1 MSAMDEKKEQPILQ
15 ELLKHV
21 KTESKSGISSCLVR
35 LKNEPKCYKQFAKDG
50 GLGIL
55 VNLLRCQNL
64 KILNMTL
71 SILANACL
79 HSDAREKVRGSKI
92 ACNVVSIIKY
102 IKLES
107 TLHCRACRLIGNLS
121 ECDWHAKS
129 LCNAGAIQAI
139 VDLLQLD
146 TNMQTYLMGVR
157 AIRNIWSIYEGSREE
172 ILESGV
178 IRRITGL
185 LIIAVEKL
193 ETSTRAA
200 SELIEICLK
209 SMCAFLVGT
218 LDPRVAEQIRG
229 EKDLQ
234 GYKCIVRCCGMKNKM
249 AIKCLYNLCQITEC
263 RPILGNSGAVDSL
276 IILIRDRSELCEET
290 LVSLCLF
297 CWEAV
302 NRARI
307 RMGSGLELM
316 LSLLQNSQYE
326 RYHPFLLRALAQF
339 VYDDPSIKIMVK
351 NGLLDVLITR
361 LNKMVAEAASNE
373 EAKALKKRG
382 NESPPNKQTEFKYNK
397 TNLGRYSSDY
407 YRDDWSPSSATSVSS
422 SPPSTP
428 PLPFYDSVENDENTE
443 DNYSPVCS
451 DTEFM
456 DNEDEL
462 QEEVESLKSCKS
474 VTAEVEEPQNSEKGN
489 KSSNCEYANVWTL
502 VLLSRLSHSDDPIER
517 LADSIIIEPL
527 SAYIRY
533 AKHPKA
539 SRILTQIIRKRA
551 YLMPLLKQGF
561 VFEAQT
567 LYGSEQYLR
576 HLCAL
581 AGTYGAIGELTSIL
595 LRGDEAHKLVIAV
608 SIPFLIKS
616 RDILKSLLDNHGGM
630 PLIFRVLSDR
640 QHSLYENAI
649 WSICRLADTLQ
660 IQPETI
666 DKCQISDTTS
676 TDFPRVYDNHPK
688 PATVTFELDDG
699 TTVDACRHTLCQKSD
714 AFSAMLEG
722 NFSESGK
729 KRVKLRNTSREGL
742 NTLLLAANGATFE
755 NRTIESLLDAAL
767 LADKFLMND
776 VSDALTESLIS
787 KLNYQNFSRAWNWA
801 KTNSCHELKSCC
813 VKIFLTATM
822 TNSERIQAFQDFSN
836 SGSFREFLNDV
847 RQIINSVLCQ
857 G

>member
-1 MSAMDEKKEQPILQ
+1 MSAVDEKKEQPILQ

-21 KTESKSGISSCLVR
+21 KTESKSGIYSCLVR

-55 VNLLRCQNL
+55 VNLLRCHNL

-92 ACNVVSIIKY
+92 AVNVVSVIKY

-146 TNMQTYLMGVR
+146 TNMQTYLMSVR

-172 ILESGV
+172 ILETGI

-185 LIIAVEKL
+185 LIMAVEKL
-193 ETSTRAA
+193 ETSTRTA

-209 SMCAFLVGT
+209 AMCAFLVGT
-218 LDPRVAEQIRG
+218 LDLRVGEQIQG

-234 GYKCIVRCCGMKNKM
+234 GYRCIVRCCGMKNKM
-249 AIKCLYNLCQITEC
+249 AIKCLYNLCQIAKC
-263 RPILGNSGAVDSL
+263 RPLLGNSGAIESL
-276 IILIRDRSELCEET
+276 IILIRDRLELCEET
-290 LVSLCLF
+290 LASLCLF

-302 NRARI
+302 NRARV

-326 RYHPFLLRALAQF
+326 KYHPLLLHALAQF
-339 VYDDPSIKIMVK
+339 VYDDPSIEIMVK

-361 LNKMVAEAASNE
+361 LKKMVAEAVSNE
-373 EAKALKKRG
+373 QAKASKKRG
-382 NESPPNKQTEFKYNK
+382 NESPPNRQTEFKYNK
-397 TNLGRYSSDY
+397 TSLGRYSLDY

-456 DNEDEL
+456 DNEDEP

-489 KSSNCEYANVWTL
+489 KSSNCEYASVWTL
-502 VLLSRLSHSDDPIER
+502 VLLSRLSHSNDPIER
-517 LADSIIIEPL
+517 LADSITIEPL
-527 SAYIRY
+527 SAYIRH

-539 SRILTQIIRKRA
+539 SRILTRIIRNRA

-576 HLCAL
+576 QLCAL
-581 AGTYGAIGELTSIL
+581 AETDGAIGELTSIL
-595 LRGDEAHKLVIAV
+595 LRGDETHKLVIAV

-616 RDILKSLLDNHGGM
+616 RYILKSLLDNYGGM

-666 DKCQISDTTS
+666 DKCQIADTAS

-776 VSDALTESLIS
+776 VSDVLTESLIS

-801 KTNSCHELKSCC
+801 KNNACHELKSCC

-822 TNSERIQAFQDFSN
+822 TNSERIQAFQDFSS
-836 SGSFREFLNDV
+836 SGSFREFLNEV